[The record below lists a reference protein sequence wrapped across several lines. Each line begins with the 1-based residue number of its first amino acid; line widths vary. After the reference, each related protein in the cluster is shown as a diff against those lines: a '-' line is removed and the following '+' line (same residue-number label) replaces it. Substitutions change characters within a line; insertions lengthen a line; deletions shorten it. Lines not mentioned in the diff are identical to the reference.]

1 MQRSRIAALFRLLL
15 PVALAS
21 LLVGCGEKDLIDD
34 SKPSEAQIR
43 SLIEQFQSAAANQDD
58 DAACNLMDDQMRE
71 NTEGTNAL
79 VDGKLEVLP
88 CGVTA
93 ALWNPQKELRSLPS
107 AGVVYVVIDRHDQ
120 TADVQLDDGTRFRL
134 RRAGENADGEW
145 RIDSMGYRPSPDDW
159 KDELRLK
166 TSVSADALIG
176 CLTDA
181 GFQAKPG
188 GVLSG
193 GNEKGSFNA
202 GTIQI
207 GSAATVLVLG
217 PTDAARV
224 QGAIEPR
231 GRQLRNPFGERVAA
245 NAYVRAPVDPG
256 APINFRR
263 PAGSAPEQIHDQVV
277 NCVG

>member
-1 MQRSRIAALFRLLL
+1 VFRLIL
-15 PVALAS
+15 PVALAA
-21 LLVGCGEKDLIDD
+21 LLVGCGEKDLIDE

-43 SLIEQFQSAAANQDD
+43 SLVAQFQTAAAAEDD
-58 DAACNLMDDQMRE
+58 DAACDLMDGQMRE

-88 CGVTA
+88 CGVAA
-93 ALWNPQKELRSLPS
+93 ALSDPQEELRSLPKAS
-107 AGVVYVVIDRHDQ
+107 VVYVLIDRHDQ
-120 TADVQLDDGTRFRL
+120 TADVQLDNGTRFRL

-176 CLTDA
+176 CLTSA

-188 GVLSG
+188 GVFSG

-202 GTIQI
+202 ETIHI
-207 GSAATVLVLG
+207 GSDATVLVLA
-217 PTDAARV
+217 PAEAARV
-224 QGAIEPR
+224 QGATEPR
-231 GRQLRNPFGERVAA
+231 GMQLRNPFGERIAA
-245 NAYVRAPVDPG
+245 NAYVRAPLDPTAPVD
-256 APINFRR
+256 FKR
-263 PAGSAPEQIHDQVV
+263 PAGSAPQQIHDRVV
-277 NCVG
+277 SCVG